1 MKRVNIGGLVFL
13 GTVGLC
19 IGGASLN
26 TSAKIS
32 RSLEVTNQL
41 IDMGIKSTVQH
52 IMNGNRRI
60 NDENLKRAR
69 DRAIE
74 NAASGSRKVVPRK
87 DLKRK

>member
-1 MKRVNIGGLVFL
+1 MKKFNIGGFVFL
-13 GTVGLC
+13 GTIGLC

-41 IDMGIKSTVQH
+41 IDMGIKSTTQQ
-52 IMNGNRRI
+52 IMNGNARI
-60 NDENLKRAR
+60 NNENLKRAR
-69 DRAIE
+69 DRAME
-74 NAASGSRKVVPRK
+74 NAKGTNPKSLKR

>member
-13 GTVGLC
+13 GTIGLG

-41 IDMGIKSTVQH
+41 IDLGIKSTTQG
-52 IMNGNRRI
+52 IINGNARI
-60 NDENLKRAR
+60 NNENLKRAR

-74 NAASGSRKVVPRK
+74 NATSGSRKVVSRK